1 MTTLARPMR
10 ETPNTLA
17 TSAYERL
24 RLDII
29 AGRFRPGE
37 KLRIETLR
45 QRYDIGSSPMREA
58 LNRLAAEGMLEQRD
72 QRGFYM
78 PTVSLDDLEEL
89 TRTRCWISEI
99 ALREAIAHG
108 DAAWE
113 EGIVLAMH
121 RLVRTPVS
129 DPRAPDV
136 VPIEWEKAHAAFHR
150 SLIAACRSRHL
161 IEFADTLGSYANR
174 YRHLSASKAAP
185 HRDTHGEHQRI
196 VDAVLARDTE
206 QAIALLNAHFQA
218 TAAIVRGLDLSN
230 LNAPVPKPRGRR

>member
-1 MTTLARPMR
+1 MTTPARDA
-10 ETPNTLA
+10 PNTLA
-17 TSAYERL
+17 SAAYEKL

-29 AGRFRPGE
+29 AGRFQPGE
-37 KLRIETLR
+37 KLRIERLR
-45 QRYDIGSSPMREA
+45 ERYDVGSSPMREA
-58 LNRLAAEGMLEQRD
+58 LNRLAAEGMVEQRD

-89 TRTRCWISEI
+89 TRTRCWINEI

-121 RLVRTPVS
+121 RLVRTPIS

-136 VPIEWEKAHAAFHR
+136 VPIEWEQAHAAFHR
-150 SLIAACRSRHL
+150 ALIAACRSRHI

-185 HRDTHGEHQRI
+185 HRDTHGEHRI
-196 VDAVLARDTE
+196 IVEAILARDTE
-206 QAIALLNAHFQA
+206 RAIALLNTHFQA

-230 LNAPVPKPRGRR
+230 LNAAVTKPRGRR